1 MAAQL
6 LVKYTIWLNIPTTG
20 FVQSGGAKIVLSWLN
35 ICLKVT
41 DHRSHLCKSR
51 SKAVIMRTQ
60 ENISPNLRDQRPTD
74 LEMWTKNQ
82 RDMSV
87 PGETQQKFS
96 FALTFLAC
104 RWQKFAHLSWERT
117 LSNESRHPQRNFF
130 TKNKK
135 KNQTKNKTH
144 SYMQKYSPPAA
155 IKSKVCGPSCQS
167 SVARTCRKNKKIPA
181 YFMVPPWGGDSWRES
196 QWLCI
201 SLPGCQAV
209 FCPGTPGPVTS
220 FSLFSI
226 AVQIWSPES
235 GGSSSGFMWEIPQ
248 QSKEHKG
255 RNWDT
260 WSLSRTLLKI

>member
-20 FVQSGGAKIVLSWLN
+20 FVQSRGAKIVLSWLN

-130 TKNKK
+130 TKNKE

-167 SVARTCRKNKKIPA
+167 SVARACRKNKKIPA
-181 YFMVPPWGGDSWRES
+181 YLWFHHEERIHEENPNDCAFHFQAARLCSAQGRQALSPHFPSFPLQFRSGVLS
-196 QWLCI
+196 QVVLQGLCEKF
-201 SLPGCQAV
+201 LNRAKN
-209 FCPGTPGPVTS
+209 T
-220 FSLFSI
+220 
-226 AVQIWSPES
+226 
-235 GGSSSGFMWEIPQ
+235 
-248 QSKEHKG
+248 KEG
-255 RNWDT
+255 
-260 WSLSRTLLKI
+260 I